1 VTAEPKSLAGVD
13 GCLSAQLN
21 THQREQTMMLR
32 RTLFTT
38 AVAAAA
44 LLTYAGS
51 EAAEDFYAGKTIK
64 FIIGSN
70 PGGGYDIYA
79 RTLAEHLVRHLPGN
93 PEIVPMNM
101 PGAGSAKAASYMATI
116 AAKDGTEIGAIFP
129 GAVMEPLLESTKFS
143 YDPST
148 FQYLGTL
155 DNSTRL
161 CVTYQ
166 TSKTKTFG
174 DAQKRKT
181 VIGASQA
188 GGSTRDYAYM
198 LNNLAG
204 AKFDIVSGYK
214 GSVDI
219 LIALERG
226 EVEGLC
232 GYDWSSLRAQRPD
245 WVRDHKVNYLLQVGA
260 EPQVSLTR
268 MGVPSIWKF
277 ITDPQDRQVAQLIVS
292 QQMFGRP
299 YLAPAGTPPDRVAT
313 LRRAFAATIK
323 DPEFLA
329 DAKKTQIDIE
339 PLPGEQVQQVV
350 EKLFAS
356 PRSVV
361 ERAAQVTR
369 PGPPS

>member
-1 VTAEPKSLAGVD
+1 MT
-13 GCLSAQLN
+13 
-21 THQREQTMMLR
+21 LR
-32 RTLFTT
+32 CTLLTT

-44 LLTYAGS
+44 LLSYAGS

-116 AAKDGTEIGAIFP
+116 AAKDGSEIGAIFP
-129 GAVMEPLLESTKFS
+129 GAVMEPLLEAKTKFS

-161 CVTYQ
+161 CLTYQ
-166 TSKTKTFG
+166 TSKTRTFG

-181 VIGASQA
+181 VVGASQA

-260 EPQVSLTR
+260 EPEASLTR

-277 ITDPQDRQVAQLIVS
+277 ITDPKDRQVAQLIVS

-323 DPEFLA
+323 DAEFLA
-329 DAKKTQIDIE
+329 DAKKTRIDIE

-356 PRSVV
+356 PRSVI

-369 PGPPS
+369 PGPPT

>member
-1 VTAEPKSLAGVD
+1 MLRHALLSTALAATALLAGAS
-13 GCLSAQLN
+13 GA
-21 THQREQTMMLR
+21 
-32 RTLFTT
+32 
-38 AVAAAA
+38 
-44 LLTYAGS
+44 
-51 EAAEDFYAGKTIK
+51 AAEDFYAGKTIK

-79 RTLAEHLVRHLPGN
+79 RTLARHLVRHLPGN

-129 GAVMEPLLESTKFS
+129 GAVMEPLFGDKSKFS
-143 YDPST
+143 YDPSK

-166 TSKTKTFG
+166 TSETRTFA

-181 VIGASQA
+181 IVGASQA

-204 AKFDIVSGYK
+204 TKFDIVSGYK

-245 WVRDHKVNYLLQVGA
+245 WVRDHKVNYLVQAGV
-260 EPQVSLTR
+260 EPDASLTK

-277 ITDPQDRQVAQLIVS
+277 ISDPKDRQVAELIVS
-292 QQMFGRP
+292 QQIFGRP
-299 YLAPAGTPPDRVAT
+299 YLAPAGTPADRVAA
-313 LRRAFAATIK
+313 LRGAFAATIK

-329 DAKKTQIDIE
+329 DANKARIDIE
-339 PLPGEQVQQVV
+339 PLPGERVQEVV

-356 PRSVV
+356 PRNLV
-361 ERAAQVTR
+361 ERAAEVTR
-369 PGPPS
+369 SGPPS

>member
-1 VTAEPKSLAGVD
+1 MT
-13 GCLSAQLN
+13 
-21 THQREQTMMLR
+21 LR
-32 RTLFTT
+32 YALLTT
-38 AVAAAA
+38 AVAATT
-44 LLTYAGS
+44 LLACASGA
-51 EAAEDFYAGKTIK
+51 AAEDFYAGKTIK
-64 FIIGSN
+64 LLIGGN

-79 RTLAEHLVRHLPGN
+79 RTLARHLVRHLPGN

-116 AAKDGTEIGAIFP
+116 APKDGTEIGAIFP
-129 GAVMEPLLESTKFS
+129 GAVMEPLLGSKTKFS
-143 YDPST
+143 YDPSK
-148 FQYLGTL
+148 FQFLGTL
-155 DNSTRL
+155 ANSTRM
-161 CVTYQ
+161 CVTFQ
-166 TSKTKTFG
+166 TSKTKTFA

-181 VIGASQA
+181 VLGASQA

-232 GYDWSSLRAQRPD
+232 GYDWSSLRTQRPN
-245 WVRDHKVNYLLQVGA
+245 WVRDHKINYLLQASV
-260 EPQVSLTR
+260 EPDASLTK

-277 ITDPQDRQVAQLIVS
+277 ITDPKDRRVAELIVS
-292 QQMFGRP
+292 QQIFGRP
-299 YLAPAGTPPDRVAT
+299 YFVPAGTPPDRVAT

-329 DAKKTQIDIE
+329 DAKKSRIDIE
-339 PLPGEQVQQVV
+339 PLTGERVQQVV

-356 PRSVV
+356 PRNVV
-361 ERAAQVTR
+361 ERAAEVTR